1 MEVNVAPAWP
11 VCSAEQPPGKAGPV
25 ALPIG
30 VRVGLGVLSLGVA
43 EGSTMSV
50 SVRVGSA
57 AVPLAAASVAEGR
70 LDGASGDSVAGAAGV
85 GVPPNRASSAG
96 AVAVSRTPRGAVGFG
111 AGEKVALGGRTNP
124 VRAARRAAA

>member
-1 MEVNVAPAWP
+1 MEVNLAPAWS

-57 AVPLAAASVAEGR
+57 AVSLAAASVAEGR
-70 LDGASGDSVAGAAGV
+70 LDGASGDNVAGAAGV
-85 GVPPNRASSAG
+85 GVPPNCAASAR
-96 AVAVSRTPRGAVGFG
+96 AVAGSRT
-111 AGEKVALGGRTNP
+111 AGGEGGLGL
-124 VRAARRAAA
+124 